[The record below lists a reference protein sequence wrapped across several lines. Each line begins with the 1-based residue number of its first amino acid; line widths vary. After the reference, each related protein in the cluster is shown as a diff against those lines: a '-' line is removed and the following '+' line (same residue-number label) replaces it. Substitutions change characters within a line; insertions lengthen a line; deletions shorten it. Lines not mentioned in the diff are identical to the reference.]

1 MPQYTIYN
9 TKTEET
15 ENVIMSFD
23 ALQEHLN
30 ENPDWVQVLTAPKI
44 VSGVGGVLSKNSDGF
59 RDRMREIKKT
69 SGRGNTI
76 NV

>member
-1 MPQYTIYN
+1 MPQYTIRN

-15 ENVIMSFD
+15 DNVVMSFD

-30 ENPDWVQVLTAPKI
+30 DNPDWVQVITAPKI

-59 RDRMREIKKT
+59 RDMMKTIKSK

>member
-15 ENVIMSFD
+15 DNVVMSFD

-30 ENPDWVQVLTAPKI
+30 DNPDWVQVLTAPKI

>member
-15 ENVIMSFD
+15 ENVVMSFD

-44 VSGVGGVLSKNSDGF
+44 VSGVGGVLSKTSDGF

>member
-15 ENVIMSFD
+15 DNVVMSFD

-30 ENPDWVQVLTAPKI
+30 DNPDWVQVLTAPKI
-44 VSGVGGVLSKNSDGF
+44 VSGVGGVLSKTSDGF

>member
-1 MPQYTIYN
+1 MPQYTIRN
-9 TKTEET
+9 TKTEERET
-15 ENVIMSFD
+15 VIMSYE

-30 ENPDWVQVLTAPKI
+30 ENPDWVQVIGAPKL

-59 RDRMREIKKT
+59 RDVLREMKKT